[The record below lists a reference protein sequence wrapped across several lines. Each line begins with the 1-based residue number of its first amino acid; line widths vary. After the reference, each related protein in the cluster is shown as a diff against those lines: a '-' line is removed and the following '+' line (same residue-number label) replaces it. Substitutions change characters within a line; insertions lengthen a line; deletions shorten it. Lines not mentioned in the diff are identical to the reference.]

1 MSKKA
6 LAASVLTL
14 SMLLSACGAGDSGQ
28 NESSPSA
35 STSENTVSS
44 SEALDKVQVD
54 LRGGTQVP
62 AVSFSTPFSTD
73 REVARVLDEGT
84 GDPLQDSDTVLV
96 NASIFNGENGS
107 LVGSS
112 YNENEQSIPIQ
123 VGRLKTIEPTIYE
136 VMKKMKVGG
145 SFVYSTNVSHE
156 QQQQQSASSVR
167 PTVEAGSPTN
177 LEVYTV
183 ARKLPTE
190 KDLPKY
196 AQGTEQAPNPKLPA
210 FSLNETTGKAELKFA
225 DDRGEAPHELV
236 AQDLITGTGAEVNEN
251 DAVYVRYIGAQW
263 SDGKVFDGNYDKQVA
278 NFQLNGV
285 IKGWKQGLKGKK
297 VGSRVELVVP
307 AELAYGEE
315 GQNGGPKG
323 TLVFVVDILATVP
336 MSPAHASAQPSQQAK
351 EPSSASPTAIPS
363 SLAPTADPTKQ

>member
-1 MSKKA
+1 VSKKA

-84 GDPLQDSDTVLV
+84 GDSLQDSDTVLV

-263 SDGKVFDGNYDKQVA
+263 SDGKVFDETKEAPAHLSMLNLIPGLEEGLMLMKEGDK
-278 NFQLNGV
+278 FKFV
-285 IKGWKQGLKGKK
+285 I
-297 VGSRVELVVP
+297 P
-307 AELAYGEE
+307 PELAYGNSGME
-315 GQNGGPKG
+315 GIPGGE
-323 TLVFVVDILATVP
+323 TIVFEIELVKVLKPGELAE
-336 MSPAHASAQPSQQAK
+336 AAK
-351 EPSSASPTAIPS
+351 KIHEKELNEGIKKPH
-363 SLAPTADPTKQ
+363 